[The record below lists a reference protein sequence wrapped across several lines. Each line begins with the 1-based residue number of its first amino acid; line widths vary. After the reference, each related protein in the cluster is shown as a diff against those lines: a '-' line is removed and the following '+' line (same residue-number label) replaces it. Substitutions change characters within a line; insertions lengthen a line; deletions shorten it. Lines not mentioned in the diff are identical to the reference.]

1 MGIVAFEID
10 FMAIYS
16 SPSMRRLAEVACAL
30 KRLRPDE
37 RREPGAKLTGSAVCL

>member
-10 FMAIYS
+10 FMAICS

-37 RREPGAKLTGSAVCL
+37 RRERRCKIDR